1 MNVSVSRL
9 IGQLLSYAEEHGL
22 TDPRDRIYHCNRL
35 LEALREDA
43 YEPVSSG
50 ETLSLQTLLDR
61 LCDDAAG
68 RGVIGNSITE
78 RDLFDTKLMG
88 LLTPPPSAVQDRFAQ
103 LYAVSPERATT
114 YFYGLSRDCNYIR
127 TERVAKD
134 LRWTYDGKYGRLDI
148 TVNRSKPEK
157 DPKAI
162 AAALQN
168 KNAAVIYPQCQL
180 CPQNE
185 GYRGRLDHPA
195 RQNLRMIPLTLCK
208 QRWWLQYSPYVYYP
222 EHCIVLNDRHTPMRI
237 TPETFG
243 RLLEFTEQFPSY
255 FVGSNADLP
264 IVGGSILT
272 HDHFQGGKY
281 LFAMDR
287 AKVRETVSLRCAP
300 QVRVEW
306 LHWPLTVLRLTGKKE
321 QVHKAA
327 CHILSVWR
335 EYTDEA
341 ALVYA
346 RTDGE
351 AHNTITPIARRDGE
365 LFRLDLV
372 LRNNL
377 TTEEFPFGLYHP
389 HEEKHHIK
397 KENIGLIEVM
407 GLAVLPARLQEELQE
422 LAQRFRDGLPLDS
435 DKTEKHAAWFRKV
448 CKRRTVT
455 AENIDALLREE
466 VGRVFEE
473 VLEDAGV
480 YRPDEDGASG
490 LHRFTDALDD

>member
-1 MNVSVSRL
+1 MHPSVCGW
-9 IGQLLSYAEEHGL
+9 IDQLLSYAEAHGL
-22 TDPRDRIYHCNRL
+22 TDPRDRTYHINQL
-35 LEALREDA
+35 LEALQEDEYA
-43 YEPVSSG
+43 PVLLN

-61 LCDDAAG
+61 LCDDAAA
-68 RGVIGNSITE
+68 RGVIGDSVTE

-88 LLTPPPSAVQDRFAQ
+88 LLTPPPSVVQDTFAK
-103 LYAVSPERATT
+103 LYAVSPDHATT
-114 YFYGLSRDCNYIR
+114 YFYNLSRDCNYIR

-134 LRWTYDGKYGRLDI
+134 LRWTYDGKYGRLDV

-168 KNAAVIYPQCQL
+168 KNAANVYPRCQL

-195 RQNLRMIPLTLCK
+195 RQNLRLIPLTLGGGP
-208 QRWWLQYSPYVYYP
+208 WWLQYSPYVYYP
-222 EHCIVLNDRHTPMRI
+222 EHCIVLNDRHIPMRI
-237 TPETFG
+237 TPETFSC
-243 RLLEFTEQFPSY
+243 LLEFTEQFPSY
-255 FVGSNADLP
+255 FIGSNADLP

-281 LFAMDR
+281 VFAMDR
-287 AKVRETVSLRCAP
+287 AKVRKQISLRCAP

-306 LHWPLTVLRLTGKKE
+306 LNWPLTVLRLTGEKK
-321 QVHKAA
+321 QVHSAA
-327 CHILSVWR
+327 CQILSLWR

-341 ALVYA
+341 VLIYA
-346 RTDGE
+346 ETDGVP
-351 AHNTITPIARRDGE
+351 HNTVTPIARRDGE
-365 LFRLDLV
+365 VFRLDLV

-377 TTEEFPFGLYHP
+377 TTKKFPFGVYHP

-422 LAQRFRDGLPLDS
+422 IAQRFRDGLPLHTE
-435 DKTEKHAAWFRKV
+435 KTEKHEAWFRQV
-448 CKRRTVT
+448 CARRTVT
-455 AENIDALLREE
+455 KENLETVLREE

-480 YRPDEDGASG
+480 YRPDESG
-490 LHRFTDALDD
+490 EAGLRRFLDRLNG